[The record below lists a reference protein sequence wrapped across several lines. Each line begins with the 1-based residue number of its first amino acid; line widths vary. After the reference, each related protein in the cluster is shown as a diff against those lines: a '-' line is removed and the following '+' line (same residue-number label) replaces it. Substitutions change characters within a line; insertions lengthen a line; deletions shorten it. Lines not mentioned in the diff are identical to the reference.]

1 MNRVL
6 LVNDDNE
13 IRDRNASML
22 EVLGWEVYVASTEEE
37 VFEFIVACRP
47 AFVVVDIE
55 MTGGAGFESIATARG
70 LFSDLFV
77 IAFTRG
83 GNRQL
88 WPEMAKGRG
97 ANDYLVGPVS
107 GSKLKEAIDAAVA
120 NGLVDTPPEAVK

>member
-22 EVLGWEVYVASTEEE
+22 EVLGWEVYVASSEEE

-55 MTGGAGFESIATARG
+55 MAGEAGFESIATARS

-77 IAFTRG
+77 VAVTRG
-83 GNRQL
+83 GNRDL

-97 ANDYLVGPVS
+97 ANHYLVGPVS
-107 GSKLKEAIDAAVA
+107 GSKLTEAIDAGVTD
-120 NGLVDTPPEAVK
+120 GLVDFHPSSVK